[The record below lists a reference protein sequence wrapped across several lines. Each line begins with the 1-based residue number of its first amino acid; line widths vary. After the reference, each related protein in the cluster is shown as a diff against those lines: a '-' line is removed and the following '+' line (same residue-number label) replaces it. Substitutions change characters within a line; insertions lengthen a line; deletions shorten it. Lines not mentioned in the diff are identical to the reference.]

1 MTDGSEVVWPG
12 APSAS
17 CRQAVSELWTHLGFP
32 PPPIE
37 FVTPNAMPDQYR
49 KLLVHGEGMT
59 ATLERHWHE
68 PITIELLADDISLE
82 HRSLFRFVVLRTER
96 SRTATE
102 IAMIRIPMD
111 VFSSKLRHAFIWASQ
126 PFGRLLA
133 EAGITFRASPQ
144 AFFTLRADRLVA
156 ENTGV
161 AVGTQL
167 YGRINHLLR
176 DDGVLLCET
185 AEILPRAC

>member
-1 MTDGSEVVWPG
+1 MTDGSEALWPV

-17 CRQAVSELWTHLGFP
+17 CKEAVSELWTHLGFP

-37 FVTPNAMPDQYR
+37 FVTPNFMPDQYR
-49 KLLVHGEGMT
+49 MLLVHREGMT

-82 HRSLFRFVVLRTER
+82 HRSLFRFVVLRTEH
-96 SRTATE
+96 SRTAVE
-102 IAMIRIPMD
+102 LAMIRIPMD
-111 VFSSKLRHAFIWASQ
+111 VFSSKLRHAFIWANR
-126 PFGRLLA
+126 PFGSLLT
-133 EAGITFRASPQ
+133 EAGIAFRASPK
-144 AFFTLRADRLVA
+144 AFFTLEADQLVA
-156 ENTGV
+156 ENTAV
-161 AVGTQL
+161 AVGTPL

-185 AEILPRAC
+185 AEILPRA